1 MNRIWRGAKK
11 VKNNKGQLKNGSG
24 DCSRSDWLS
33 GFTGEDLV
41 LKPDLDQ
48 VPALA
53 AERDAQ
59 WARVANADFLT
70 DAEKRALLGLPAL
83 AETADG

>member
-1 MNRIWRGAKK
+1 MAAA
-11 VKNNKGQLKNGSG
+11 L
-24 DCSRSDWLS
+24 SDWLS
-33 GFTGEDLV
+33 RFTGEMLE

-59 WARVANADFLT
+59 WARVSSADFLST
-70 DAEKRALLGLPAL
+70 AEKRALLGLPAL
-83 AETADG
+83 SEEVGDANG

>member
-1 MNRIWRGAKK
+1 MAAA
-11 VKNNKGQLKNGSG
+11 L
-24 DCSRSDWLS
+24 SDWLWR
-33 GFTGEDLV
+33 FQGEALE

-59 WARVANADFLT
+59 WARVSGSTFLT
-70 DAEKRALLGLPAL
+70 QAEKRALLGLPAL
-83 AETADG
+83 PEGGADD